1 MRSLG
6 RLLKVRT
13 KNKVTIFEALNKGA
27 EVLKT
32 TQPEKHQAPGNPK
45 LDAQV
50 LLSYLIKKPSSYLF
64 AHGEEII
71 SQDVERAYLE
81 LIERRAKHEPVAYI
95 TGEKEFFGRAFKVTS
110 ATLVPRPETEL
121 LVERALEGAGFAPVF
136 ADIGTGS
143 GAIAVTLAAQSGGFV
158 FATDISKDAIE
169 VAKMNAA
176 THGVSERI
184 FFLEGDLLLPFLQ
197 DLQAWM
203 RRAELKALTIVANLP
218 YISRRQY
225 ENLDPDV
232 KNFEPQ
238 TALLSG
244 IDGLDHYDRM
254 LQQLKTARAS
264 FPAQLKL
271 LMEIDPSQAFSAERL
286 IRHFFPQAKVQI
298 IKDLSNKARILET
311 FIP

>member
-1 MRSLG
+1 M
-6 RLLKVRT
+6 
-13 KNKVTIFEALNKGA
+13 TIFEALNSGA
-27 EVLKT
+27 EKLKA
-32 TQPEKHQAPGNPK
+32 TQHEKHQAPDNPK

-64 AHGEEII
+64 AHGEEVL
-71 SQDVERAYLE
+71 SADVERSYLE
-81 LIERRAKHEPVAYI
+81 LVERRAKHEPVAYI
-95 TGEKEFFGRAFKVTS
+95 TGEKEFFGRAFKVNS
-110 ATLVPRPETEL
+110 ATLIPRPETEQ

-143 GAIAVTLAAQSGGFV
+143 GAIAITLAAQSGGFV
-158 FATDISKDAIE
+158 FATDVSKDALEI
-169 VAKMNAA
+169 AKANAT
-176 THGVSERI
+176 THDVSDRI

-203 RRAELKALTIVANLP
+203 KRAELKALTIVANLP

-238 TALLSG
+238 SALLAG
-244 IDGLDHYDRM
+244 IDGLDLYDRL
-254 LQQLKTARAS
+254 LQQLKNARGL
-264 FPAQLKL
+264 FPARLKL
-271 LMEIDPSQAFSAERL
+271 LMEIDPAQSYSAVRL
-286 IRHFFPQAKVQI
+286 VLHYFPKADTKVI
-298 IKDLSNKARILET
+298 NDLSGKARIIEA